1 MVGGL
6 VIVHGDDAG
15 LRIPPALAPI
25 QVVVIAVKPDVVD
38 AAHRIGRELAG
49 GGLRVVVDDRV
60 DQPFGHRSVAWEL
73 RASPC
78 GSRSVHATWP
88 RTRSPSSGG
97 WPTVRRSGL
106 P

>member
-38 AAHRIGRELAG
+38 AAQRIGRELAG
-49 GGLRVVVDDRV
+49 
-60 DQPFGHRSVAWEL
+60 
-73 RASPC
+73 
-78 GSRSVHATWP
+78 
-88 RTRSPSSGG
+88 
-97 WPTVRRSGL
+97 
-106 P
+106 